1 MDIFD
6 LLDGLLVSLSYLAV
20 CFVLFLIGKFVY
32 QLFHPKVKVG
42 HELVEKDNLAFAF
55 AHTGY
60 FVGLI
65 FAIGAAIIGDSDE
78 VLHII
83 LIDIFIYGLISI
95 LLLNISIILN
105 DKIILRHFSIKKEII
120 EEGNV
125 GTGIVEGA
133 NAISTGLIIMGAIAG
148 DGGDHLTGLAFW
160 VCGQFLIVVTSWVYN
175 LITPYDIHEHIEKN
189 NVAVGIGYAGAIIAI
204 GNLIRNGLMHDFV
217 DYLTSAETVAVEVG
231 FGLLFLPVA
240 RFATDKILLPG
251 RNLTDEIVNQEH
263 PNIGAAVIEA
273 FAYIGGS
280 VLICWSVG

>member
-1 MDIFD
+1 MDILD
-6 LLDGLLVSLSYLAV
+6 LLDGLLVSLSYLLV

-32 QLFHPKVKVG
+32 QLFHRNVKVA

-60 FVGLI
+60 YIGLI
-65 FAIGAAIIGDSDE
+65 LAIGAAIIGDSDE
-78 VLHII
+78 SLHII
-83 LIDIFIYGLISI
+83 LMDIFLFGSISI

-105 DKIILRHFSIKKEII
+105 DKIILRSFSIKKEII
-120 EEGNV
+120 DEQNI
-125 GTGIVEGA
+125 GTGIIEGA
-133 NAISTGLIIMGAIAG
+133 NAIATGLIIMGAISG
-148 DGGDHLTGLAFW
+148 DGGNHITGLLFW
-160 VCGQFLIVVTSWVYN
+160 ICGQLLIVLTSWVYN
-175 LITPYDIHEHIEKN
+175 KIVPYDIHEHIEKN
-189 NVAVGIGYAGAIIAI
+189 NIAVGVGYAGAIIAI
-204 GNLIRNGLMHDFV
+204 GNLIRNGLMHDFES
-217 DYLTSAETVAVEVG
+217 YLISAETVGIEVA

-263 PNIGAAVIEA
+263 PNVGAAVIEA